1 MMGKLINLGVIMG
14 GYSQEREISLKS
26 GAQVMRHID
35 SNRFKV
41 YAIDISLEDW
51 YCEVDSKKITID
63 RADFSVLHDGEKI
76 QFDLVFNAIHG
87 TPGEDGVLQAY
98 FDLLGIKYTGSN
110 SYTSAI
116 SFNKRDLLSITSDL
130 DIPRAKHLSLNKGQ
144 SLSPAEIKKV
154 GFPCFVK
161 ANRSGSSFGVYKVK
175 SEQQLQQAILD
186 VFEINDELII
196 EEHLEGIEI
205 TVGVIP
211 GENGPQVLPMTLIK
225 TNHEFFDYNAKYLGE
240 SEEITPAPIDQSI
253 EKQLAEY
260 ALKIYKDLGFKGA
273 TRSEFIIRDGV
284 AYLLEVNTTP
294 GLTEQSILPQQAR
307 CAGIS
312 EASLFDRLINDAL

>member
-1 MMGKLINLGVIMG
+1 MGKLINLGVIMG

-51 YCEVDSKKITID
+51 YCEVDSKKITIN

-175 SEQQLQQAILD
+175 SEQELQQAILD

>member
-1 MMGKLINLGVIMG
+1 MGKLINLGVIMG

-51 YCEVDSKKITID
+51 YCEVDSKKLTID

-76 QFDLVFNAIHG
+76 QFDLIFNAIHG

-110 SYTSAI
+110 SYTSTI

-175 SEQQLQQAILD
+175 SEQELQQAILD